1 MNYENLNSVIPD
13 NVIAM
18 IPDVIEKF
26 EINTPNRLS
35 HFLANIANETGNFTV
50 VEENLYY
57 TAQGLI
63 NTWGSLFN
71 ASNADAYAMQPEKI
85 ANRAYGNRM
94 GNGDENS
101 GDGWKYKGRGYIQL
115 TGKDNYT
122 ALAAAIGDDDCVDNP
137 DVVAT
142 KYPMD
147 SAAMYWKNNGI
158 NELCDLGSDQDA
170 INRVRHAVNGG
181 LIGVNNVTM
190 LFNKIFPLITDDN
203 S

>member
-63 NTWGSLFN
+63 NTLGSLFN
-71 ASNADAYAMQPEKI
+71 SSNADAYAMQPEKI